1 MNETP
6 GQGFGARLGRALKQL
21 VLTLLVL
28 GMAGAV
34 VFLLSQLNARTF
46 TLQVQGDQLVVMK
59 GRMLPWGAVPYQ
71 PPDGRLA
78 EAYAPIPLEGHAV
91 TALLTQRFTE
101 RDELD
106 RALFPVL
113 EALAKPR
120 IATDEPA
127 VVEKGV
133 YYLRRADRL
142 SGLSEEQRTSLKR
155 MLAEVAYYQARQ
167 KLDEARR
174 LIAEA
179 LAQLKLASES
189 DNRHSSSATQ
199 MLSKVTPSTNALEQA
214 LREAVHTLSA
224 PRAKETPEPAPTTP
238 PATPEQPSG
247 TTPPAAL
254 GGVSTDSDTQA
265 RPPDTEATGPDAG
278 GDAR

>member
-1 MNETP
+1 MNDTR

-34 VFLLSQLNARTF
+34 AFLLSQLNARTF
-46 TLQVQGDQLVVMK
+46 TLEVLSDQLVVMK

-71 PPDGRLA
+71 PSDSRLA
-78 EAYAPIPLEGHAV
+78 DTYAPIPLEGHGVATLV
-91 TALLTQRFTE
+91 TQRFTE

-106 RALFPVL
+106 RALYPVL
-113 EALAKPR
+113 EALARPR

-127 VVEKGV
+127 VVERGV
-133 YYLRRADRL
+133 YYLRRAERL
-142 SGLSEEQRTSLKR
+142 SGLSEEQRAALKR
-155 MLAEVAYYQARQ
+155 MTAEVAYYQARQ
-167 KLDEARR
+167 KLDEARK

-199 MLSKVTPSTNALEQA
+199 MLSKVTPSTTALEDA

-224 PRAKETPEPAPTTP
+224 PRAKENPAPAPATP
-238 PATPEQPSG
+238 PTPEQPSG
-247 TTPPAAL
+247 ATPPAAP
-254 GGVSTDSDTQA
+254 GAVITDSDTQA
-265 RPPDTEATGPDAG
+265 RPPDAEAAETDG
-278 GDAR
+278 GGAR